1 MDPFAVVPQRLAD
14 FLRPHLDEITQEIER
29 EVQLQVPE
37 YARPADDAYVRTI
50 RAGVRR
56 ALTLFVDR
64 IADIDQ
70 DQERVARTYQEIGRG
85 EAGEGRGLEVLQAA
99 LRLGGRAAWRR
110 LTKAADELGLDS
122 GEVAAL
128 AEAAFTQ
135 MHEIMQA
142 ATEGHGEALLHS
154 TGELQRRRKR
164 LVDLLFAD
172 PPASAEAVEE
182 LARAARWAMPRRV
195 AVMAVDGMEQ
205 EDDERLLPAGVLADM
220 SARPARLV
228 VPDPERLGGPGRHA
242 LAPVLRGR
250 PTAVGPTVP
259 LPQIADSLRCAAR
272 ALSLMRRGILPGDG
286 VLRCADHLSTLVL
299 YADEPLIRAL
309 SSRALAPLA
318 QVPGPQRDR
327 LAETLLAW
335 LQSESSVG
343 VTAARLHVHPQTVRY
358 RMRQLEKVFGEALR
372 DAEARFELEMALRAN
387 VAFGPSRERD
397 RSGPDREHS
406 RPAPEYVRPAASPL
420 RSTGT

>member
-64 IADIDQ
+64 IADVDQ

-128 AEAAFTQ
+128 AEAAFAHL
-135 MHEIMQA
+135 HEIMQA

-154 TGELQRRRKR
+154 IGELQRRRKR
-164 LVDLLFAD
+164 LMDLLFAD

-195 AVMAVDGMEQ
+195 AVVAVDGMEQ

-228 VPDPERLGGPGRHA
+228 IPDPDRVGGPRRHA

-259 LPQIADSLRCAAR
+259 LSRIADSLRCAAR

-318 QVPGPQRDR
+318 GIPAPQRDR

-358 RMRQLEKVFGEALR
+358 RMRQLEKLFGEALR
-372 DAEARFELEMALRAN
+372 DADARFELEMALRAN
-387 VAFGPSRERD
+387 AAFGPSRERG

-406 RPAPEYVRPAASPL
+406 RPAPEYVRPPASPL

>member
-1 MDPFAVVPQRLAD
+1 MNPFAVVPQRLAD
-14 FLRPHLDEITQEIER
+14 FLRPHLDEIIEEIEH
-29 EVQLQVPE
+29 EVLLQVPE

-64 IADIDQ
+64 IADIDL

-110 LTKAADELGLDS
+110 LARAADELGLDS

-128 AEAAFTQ
+128 AEAGFTH

-164 LVDLLFAD
+164 LTDLLFAD
-172 PPASAEAVEE
+172 PPASPEAVEE
-182 LARAARWAMPRRV
+182 LARTARWAVPRRV
-195 AVMAVDGMEQ
+195 AVMAVDAPEQ
-205 EDDERLLPAGVLADM
+205 EDGERLLPAGVLADL
-220 SARPARLV
+220 SACPARLV
-228 VPDPERLGGPGRHA
+228 IPDPDRPGVPRGHA

-259 LPQIADSLRCAAR
+259 LSQIADSLRLAAR
-272 ALSLMRRGILPGDG
+272 ALALMRRGVLPGDG

-299 YADEPLIRAL
+299 YADEPLLRAL
-309 SSRALAPLA
+309 SVRALAPLA
-318 QVPGPQRDR
+318 GVPAPQRDR

-343 VTAARLHVHPQTVRY
+343 VTALRLHVHPQTVRY

-387 VAFGPSRERD
+387 LAFGPSRERG
-397 RSGPDREHS
+397 RSDPDPGHS
-406 RPAPEYVRPAASPL
+406 RPAPEHVRPSAPLL